1 MTNRL
6 LTKKEWMAFLE
17 KACNEF
23 DWENAEWQDLTEVE
37 IVGLT
42 CECVD
47 DGTFNM
53 DCARDLA
60 RAIEAKLRDKNSG

>member
-1 MTNRL
+1 MNVDAVNMMQERVH
-6 LTKKEWMAFLE
+6 KSDKSEHEWAGLDDLE
-17 KACNEF
+17 
-23 DWENAEWQDLTEVE
+23 
-37 IVGLT
+37 IMGMT